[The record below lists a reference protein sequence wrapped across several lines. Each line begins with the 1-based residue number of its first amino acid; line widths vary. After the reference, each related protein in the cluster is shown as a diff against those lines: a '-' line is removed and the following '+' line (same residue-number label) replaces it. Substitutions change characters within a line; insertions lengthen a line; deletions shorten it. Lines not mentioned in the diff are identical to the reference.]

1 MLNLALTDMTET
13 KQGFKLIAPEGKE
26 TIYTRLAPLVRSI
39 SAQKLYT
46 TIWRDL
52 KARGETVIDGYT
64 IKLVEIVKNKHS

>member
-1 MLNLALTDMTET
+1 MLNLALIDMTET
-13 KQGFKLIAPEGKE
+13 KQGFKLIPPEGRE
-26 TIYTRLAPLVRSI
+26 VIYTRLAPLVRSI